1 MMILES
7 VGACELSSEML
18 RISEELKNRDAE
30 EFDEVD
36 VWRLMKTAENL
47 IFTIRKIQ
55 FSKHLSEKDRKM
67 LSIK

>member
-1 MMILES
+1 MTLES
-7 VGACELSSEML
+7 VGSCELSSEML

-55 FSKHLSEKDRKM
+55 FSKHLSERDRKM

>member
-1 MMILES
+1 MTLES

-47 IFTIRKIQ
+47 ISTIRKIQ
-55 FSKHLSEKDRKM
+55 FSKHLSERDRKM